1 VKKAALLTDDRETT
15 LIVETALECAGFHCE
30 TYGSMLNLMRGT
42 KRDEHAVLIIDV
54 SLDEADCA
62 ALLDWRRN
70 WLGQEVAII
79 AVGADHALSAARYL
93 ELGVDDF
100 IAKPVRGAE
109 VLARVSAALRRKR
122 PEVPAPRHTLAGCS
136 IDRSSSAILA
146 GASRVPLTARELA
159 IAEVLFDNAGQLVT
173 RSRLARDVWGQ
184 CPEISGHAIEQ
195 HIYQLRRKLKRCVG
209 EAIAL
214 RGVYGSGYRIDID
227 SSLLGSAESA
237 SGVTSEDVSARLARA
252 KQASALAQQAI
263 ENASG

>member
-1 VKKAALLTDDRETT
+1 
-15 LIVETALECAGFHCE
+15 
-30 TYGSMLNLMRGT
+30 MLNLMRGT

-263 ENASG
+263 ENASS